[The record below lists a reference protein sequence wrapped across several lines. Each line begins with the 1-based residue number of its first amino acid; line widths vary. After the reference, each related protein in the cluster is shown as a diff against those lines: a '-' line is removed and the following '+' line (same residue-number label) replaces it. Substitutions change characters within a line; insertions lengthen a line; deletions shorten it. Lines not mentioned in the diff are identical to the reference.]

1 MMDGSVEGLFL
12 EVVCRRFGEIRL
24 ERVEWTGRQ
33 RELSGK
39 VDRESGKNQTRQWL
53 LVYHTSSFFSVLGF
67 IYQKINC
74 G

>member
-1 MMDGSVEGLFL
+1 LFL

-39 VDRESGKNQTRQWL
+39 VDRER
-53 LVYHTSSFFSVLGF
+53 
-67 IYQKINC
+67 
-74 G
+74 